1 MDILGNK
8 EKRAKLKASIQ
19 KLKEKYPGRVPIFV
33 MKSKHDK
40 ILPDINS
47 NKFIVPEDI
56 TVSDFMQVVRKRIEL
71 GHETSMFLFINEKV
85 LPCTSESIGKL
96 YNSYKN
102 NEDVLEIYY
111 CGENTFG
118 N

>member
-8 EKRAKLKASIQ
+8 EKRAKLKASIE
-19 KLKEKYPGRVPIFV
+19 KLKEKYPGRVPILV

-40 ILPDINS
+40 ILPNINS

-56 TVSDFMQVVRKRIEL
+56 TVSDFMQVVRKRIEV
-71 GHETSMFLFINEKV
+71 GQESSMFLFVNEKV
-85 LPCTSESIGKL
+85 LPCTSDSIGKL
-96 YNSYKN
+96 YSEYKN
-102 NEDVLEIYY
+102 KEDVLEIYY

>member
-8 EKRAKLKASIQ
+8 EKRAKLKASIE

-40 ILPDINS
+40 ILPNINS

-71 GHETSMFLFINEKV
+71 GSETSMFLFVNEKV
-85 LPCTSESIGKL
+85 MPCTSVPIGKL
-96 YNSYKN
+96 YSEYKN
-102 NEDVLEIYY
+102 KEDVLEIYY

>member
-8 EKRAKLKASIQ
+8 EKRAKLKASIE

-40 ILPDINS
+40 ILPNINS

-56 TVSDFMQVVRKRIEL
+56 TVSDFMQVVRKRIEV
-71 GHETSMFLFINEKV
+71 GHETSMFLFVNEKV
-85 LPCTSESIGKL
+85 MPRTSDPIGKL
-96 YNSYKN
+96 YSEYKN
-102 NEDVLEIYY
+102 KEDVLEIYY

-118 N
+118 K

>member
-8 EKRAKLKASIQ
+8 EKRAKLKASIE

-40 ILPDINS
+40 ILPNINS

-71 GHETSMFLFINEKV
+71 GSETSMFLFVNEKV
-85 LPCTSESIGKL
+85 MPCTSVPIGKL
-96 YNSYKN
+96 YSEYKN
-102 NEDVLEIYY
+102 EEDVLEIYY